1 MNELIKL
8 TPQTLNDERVNT
20 VNARELHEFLGSQ
33 RQFADWIKKL
43 IEDYGFIENQDFCII
58 SQKSETIDKRGR
70 AKASLRHD
78 YFLTIDTAKEVCM
91 VQRNDKGREAR
102 QYFIECEKQ
111 QAKALKELSFI
122 SYTHPEGLIFS
133 IAGEVHTT
141 SQVLAK
147 VSGKKHYHILRDIEE
162 EMKELLANPNLDGLI
177 KNRILQGFKETT
189 YKDAQ
194 GKMRA
199 AYQLS
204 EEAFLQMSLRYS
216 SEVRARF
223 VVAFTSYRDTIVN
236 LYKAR
241 VLEKVIPQISTSRS
255 FIYIIRE
262 EGKGRLKIGISNNP
276 EKRLKTLQTGSA
288 EDLTLLYTSLVCS
301 NSLEIEAN
309 VHKHFKEYLVRG
321 EWFSSELEPIEIIK
335 YLESQTYVLESDFD
349 LSFDSKIIE
358 LISSVTEA

>member
-1 MNELIKL
+1 MYELIKI
-8 TPQTLNDERVNT
+8 ENT
-20 VNARELHEFLGSQ
+20 TIGDAYVPTVDARDLHQFLESKQ
-33 RQFADWIKKL
+33 QFSDWIKKRIEKLRLLENKDYIL
-43 IEDYGFIENQDFCII
+43 ISEVYEIKNSRGGDRKSLHYAITLDVAKHIALMENTDRGF
-58 SQKSETIDKRGR
+58 
-70 AKASLRHD
+70 
-78 YFLTIDTAKEVCM
+78 EV
-91 VQRNDKGREAR
+91 RD
-102 QYFIECEKQ
+102 YFIECEKK
-111 QAKALKELSFI
+111 QAQALRELSFI

-133 IAGEVHTT
+133 VAGELHTT

-162 EMKELLANPNLDGLI
+162 EKQELLANPNLDWPI
-177 KNRILQGFKETT
+177 KDRILKGFKETT
-189 YKDAQ
+189 YKDTQ
-194 GKMRA
+194 GKART

-241 VLEKVIPQISTSRS
+241 VLEKVVPQISTSRS

-309 VHKHFKEYLVRG
+309 VHEHFKEYLVRG
-321 EWFSSELEPIEIIK
+321 EWFSNELEPIKIIK

-349 LSFDSKIIE
+349 LSFGSKLLSLIE
-358 LISSVTEA
+358 EDIN

>member
-1 MNELIKL
+1 MNELIKIEEAVIS
-8 TPQTLNDERVNT
+8 DEKVNS
-20 VNARELHEFLGSQ
+20 VRARDLHEFLEVRTRFNVWIQ
-33 RQFADWIKKL
+33 RR
-43 IEDYGFIENQDFCII
+43 IEECRLVENRDFLCVAQNCATGLSGAAIGRDFILSLDA
-58 SQKSETIDKRGR
+58 
-70 AKASLRHD
+70 AKHIAMIER
-78 YFLTIDTAKEVCM
+78 T
-91 VQRNDKGREAR
+91 DKGFEIRD
-102 QYFIECEKQ
+102 YFIECEKQ
-111 QAKALKELSFI
+111 QAKALRELSFI

-133 IAGEVHTT
+133 VAGEVHTT

-162 EMKELLANPNLDGLI
+162 EIQELLANPNLDAPI
-177 KNRILQGFKETT
+177 KDRILKGFKETT

-194 GKMRA
+194 GKARTS
-199 AYQLS
+199 YQLS

-223 VVAFTSYRDTIVN
+223 VVAFTSYRDTLIN

-241 VLEKVIPQISTSRS
+241 VLEKVIPQVSTSRS

-301 NSLEIEAN
+301 NSLEIETN
-309 VHKHFKEYLVRG
+309 VHEHFKEYLVRG
-321 EWFSSELEPIEIIK
+321 EWFSSDLEPIQIIK

-349 LSFDSKIIE
+349 LSFGSKIVKLLKGDE
-358 LISSVTEA
+358 

>member
-1 MNELIKL
+1 MKDLIKIES
-8 TPQTLNDERVNT
+8 TPIGDASVPT
-20 VNARELHEFLGSQ
+20 VNARELHEFLGNG
-33 RQFADWIKKL
+33 DKYTTWIKDR
-43 IEDYGFIENQDFCII
+43 IEKYDFVENQDFCSFLSESSGGRPSKEYHI
-58 SQKSETIDKRGR
+58 SLDM
-70 AKASLRHD
+70 AKGLA
-78 YFLTIDTAKEVCM
+78 M
-91 VQRNDKGREAR
+91 VERNEKGKEAR
-102 QYFIECEKQ
+102 RYFIECEKK
-111 QAKALKELSFI
+111 QAQALKELSFI

-133 IAGEVHTT
+133 VAGELHTT

-162 EMKELLANPNLDGLI
+162 EILDLEANPSLDWLI
-177 KNRILQGFKETT
+177 KDRILKGFKETT

-194 GKMRA
+194 GKART

-223 VVAFTSYRDTIVN
+223 VVAFTSYRDTIVS

-241 VLEKVIPQISTSRS
+241 VLEKVIPQISVSRS

-309 VHKHFKEYLVRG
+309 VHEHFKEYLVRG
-321 EWFSSELEPIEIIK
+321 EWFSSELEPIKIIK
-335 YLESQTYVLESDFD
+335 YLESQTYVLESNFD
-349 LSFDSKIIE
+349 LSFGSKLLSLIE
-358 LISSVTEA
+358 EQPKDTN